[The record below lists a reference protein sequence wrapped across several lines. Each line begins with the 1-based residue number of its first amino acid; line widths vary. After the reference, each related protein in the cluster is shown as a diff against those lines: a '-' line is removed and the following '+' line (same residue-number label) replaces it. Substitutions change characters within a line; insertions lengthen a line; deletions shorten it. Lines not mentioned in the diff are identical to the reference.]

1 MEVPL
6 LKESREHMRAA
17 IEAVRHELA
26 TVRSGKASTAIL
38 DRVRVE
44 AYGSLLPLNQVATVN
59 APEPRLI
66 LVSPY
71 DRSTIGAIERAI
83 QASELGLTPSNDGS
97 LVRIPVPPL
106 TEERRREL
114 VKVTHKIAED
124 GRIAVRH
131 ARQEANHKIKD
142 LEKKGELAAD
152 DSRRWQKDVQDRT
165 DESIREIDEALK
177 RKEAEIMEV

>member
-1 MEVPL
+1 MESALV
-6 LKESREHMRAA
+6 REAREAMQHA

-26 TVRSGKASTAIL
+26 TVRSGKAAPAML

-44 AYGSLLPLNQVATVN
+44 AYGSTLPLNQLATVS

-71 DRSTIGAIERAI
+71 DRSTIGDIERAI
-83 QASELGLTPSNDGS
+83 QASELGLTPANDGS
-97 LVRIPVPPL
+97 VIRLPIPPL

-114 VKVTHKIAED
+114 VKVAHRIAED

-131 ARQEANHKIKD
+131 ARQEANHRVKD
-142 LEKKGELAAD
+142 LEKKGELSQD
-152 DSRRWQKDVQDRT
+152 DARRHAKEIQDRT
-165 DESIREIDEALK
+165 DEAIEEIDGVLA
-177 RKEAEIMEV
+177 RKEAEILEV